1 MTIVKLQDDYNGKIN
16 RLVNKLN
23 FNTMLK
29 ALKNRIFWLYYFNQ
43 FVWKQFFQRRG
54 FQNASSLAYTTLL
67 SIVPLVAVMFSFFGN
82 LTLFKEINETVQEF
96 IFGNFV
102 PAFGQTVREYLISY
116 SVKASQL
123 TITGTAALII
133 IALMMIATI
142 DSALNHIWNVL
153 GKRKALSRFLTYWA
167 ILTVGP
173 IMLGIGLYSTSY
185 LLALPAISSAD
196 STLMIK
202 SRLLTFMP
210 FLTTTIAFSLL
221 YILVPNCYVNRR
233 NAIIG
238 ALIAALLFELAKYSF
253 GIYVKAV
260 PTYETIYGAIAAI
273 PIFLVWIYLSWI
285 IVLLGAH
292 IAYCLSIFQIDDT
305 GEKRVRY
312 KWGFIDAYKI
322 IAQLWE
328 AQKEGKQITSIQI
341 RRRVTRIPHLMVNQI
356 LELMQKAD
364 WVHRTVSG
372 KWMLTRDVNELS
384 LNDLYHLLPSKFPEK
399 IDTQDKYSQSLQSVI
414 QTLNKDMTKLLDV
427 SLGEI
432 FRSADK
438 N

>member
-1 MTIVKLQDDYNGKIN
+1 MNKIN
-16 RLVNKLN
+16 FDKL
-23 FNTMLK
+23 FR
-29 ALKNRIFWLYYFNQ
+29 ALKTRVLWLFYFVH
-43 FVWKQFFQRRG
+43 FVWKLFFQRRG

-67 SIVPLVAVMFSFFGN
+67 SIVPLVAVIFNFFGN
-82 LTLFKEINETVQEF
+82 LPLFKEINETVQEF

-102 PAFGQTVREYLISY
+102 PAFGHTVREYLITY
-116 SVKASQL
+116 SLKASQL
-123 TITGTAALII
+123 TVTGIAALII
-133 IALMMIATI
+133 IALMMMATI

-153 GKRKALSRFLTYWA
+153 GRRKALSRFLTYWA

-173 IMLGIGLYSTSY
+173 ILLGIGLYSTSY
-185 LLALPAISSAD
+185 LLALPAITSVD

-202 SRLLTFMP
+202 SRLLAFMP
-210 FLTTTIAFSLL
+210 FLTTTIAFTLL

-238 ALIAALLFELAKYSF
+238 ALIAALLFELAKYGF
-253 GIYVKAV
+253 GVYVKAV

-292 IAYCLSIFQIDDT
+292 IAYCLSIFQIDDS
-305 GEKRVRY
+305 GEKHVRY
-312 KWGFIDAYKI
+312 EWGFIDAYKI
-322 IAQLWE
+322 LAQLWE

-341 RRRVTRIPHLMVNQI
+341 RRAVTRIPHLMVNQI
-356 LELMQKAD
+356 LELLKKAD
-364 WVHRTVSG
+364 WVHRTASG
-372 KWMLTRDVNELS
+372 KWILTRDVNEMT
-384 LNDLYHLLPSKFPEK
+384 LNDLYQLLPSKFPEK
-399 IDTQDKYSQSLQSVI
+399 IDTRDKYSLSLQSIITTHNNDVA
-414 QTLNKDMTKLLDV
+414 KLFGI
-427 SLGEI
+427 SLGEV